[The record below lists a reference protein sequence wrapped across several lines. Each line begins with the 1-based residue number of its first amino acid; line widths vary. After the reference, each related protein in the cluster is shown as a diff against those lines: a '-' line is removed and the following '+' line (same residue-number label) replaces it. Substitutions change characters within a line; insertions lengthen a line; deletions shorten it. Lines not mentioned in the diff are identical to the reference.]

1 MAERDYVLGTHDV
14 EIQRLGL
21 QHRVWRSEVL
31 AGWHRVGIRSGWKV
45 LDVGSG
51 PGYATVDLAEIVG
64 PAGQVTGIERSER
77 FLEFAK
83 AQCSLRGLDQ
93 VEFLERDLMEEGLG
107 PTGFDAAWCRWVAS
121 FVPDPRRLVQN
132 MAGALRTGG
141 RVIFHDYVNYGSWQM
156 TPPSESHESFV
167 QAVIANWK
175 ASGGDPFVGARL
187 PQLLLEA
194 GFRLIETRPLVFAI
208 RPGDFFWEW
217 PRSFIE
223 SHVPRLIELERI
235 DGAKGA
241 EILRAL
247 ENWERDPATIMLTP
261 MVIEIIAEKA

>member
-21 QHRVWRSEVL
+21 QHRVWRAEVL
-31 AGWHRVGIRSGWKV
+31 AGWHRVGIRAGWNV

-64 PAGQVTGIERSER
+64 PDGRVVGVERSER
-77 FLEFAK
+77 FLQFAQE
-83 AQCSLRGLDQ
+83 QCTLLGLDQ

-107 PTGFDAAWCRWVAS
+107 PTEFDAAWCRWVAS
-121 FVPDPRRLVQN
+121 FVPDPQRLVQN
-132 MAGALRTGG
+132 IAGALRPGG

-156 TPPSESHESFV
+156 TPPSQSQEFFV
-167 QAVIANWK
+167 QAVITNWK
-175 ASGGDPFVGARL
+175 DSGGDPCVGARL
-187 PQLLLEA
+187 PQRLLES
-194 GFRLIETRPLVFAI
+194 GFRLLEVRPLVFAI
-208 RPGDFFWEW
+208 RPRDFFWEW

-223 SHVPRLIELERI
+223 SHVPRLIELGRI
-235 DGAKGA
+235 DEEKGA
-241 EILRAL
+241 EILRSL
-247 ENWERDPATIMLTP
+247 ESWERDPATIMLTP